1 MQIHCGKAFPSSW
14 RLVFLHSLQAYYDEI
29 HPFQPLLPA
38 QKRKEW
44 IAQRLMRDSPFLLAC
59 RAILALCPN
68 PADPAPRSL
77 ASRALRRSH
86 AAALAREAQDRIDEL
101 LNEAGEDDDRQPS
114 IECVQA
120 LSLLGLYEFGQ
131 TGNAQKNR
139 LKLGQALQL
148 AMELGLHEIDRRAR
162 SASANQQG
170 EEVIVPER
178 SVHVEGED
186 DMKDMQR
193 RTWWVLYAGYLISGL
208 IAGKVSTD
216 SGSGASVCS
225 KTRFAARHSRTRRLA
240 HSDQLSRVKLR
251 GQGKSAQHRRPT

>member
-1 MQIHCGKAFPSSW
+1 
-14 RLVFLHSLQAYYDEI
+14 
-29 HPFQPLLPA
+29 
-38 QKRKEW
+38 
-44 IAQRLMRDSPFLLAC
+44 MRDSPFLLAC
-59 RAILALCPN
+59 RAILSLCPN

-101 LNEAGEDDDRQPS
+101 INEAGEDDDRSPS

-148 AMELGLHEIDRRAR
+148 AMELGLHEVDRRAR
-162 SASANQQG
+162 SASANQG

-178 SVHVEGED
+178 AVQVEGED
-186 DMKDMQR
+186 DFKDMQR

-208 IAGKVSTD
+208 IAGKVSIR
-216 SGSGASVCS
+216 SCLGEHSLILSV
-225 KTRFAARHSRTRRLA
+225 AACYSRARRLA
-240 HSDQLSRVKLR
+240 HSNQLPCV
-251 GQGKSAQHRRPT
+251 